1 MLVLCNFWQNQIKS
15 PNPNRGK
22 ANAEDHLRDTT
33 AQINQSESHREQC
46 SIFAV
51 KTNQYP
57 EPCTVLAH
65 YYGIVWYGMV
75 NCKQAGKSA
84 ANEEQIELVQT
95 AITLHMQ
102 QAERTRS
109 RVATAVF
116 AKPYQGIKGCK
127 FVYCRYF
134 VLSKP

>member
-1 MLVLCNFWQNQIKS
+1 MLVLCNLWQNQIKS

-51 KTNQYP
+51 KQTKTQSR
-57 EPCTVLAH
+57 VLCLLTTMPS
-65 YYGIVWYGMV
+65 YGMV

-116 AKPYQGIKGCK
+116 AKPYQGI
-127 FVYCRYF
+127 
-134 VLSKP
+134 

>member
-1 MLVLCNFWQNQIKS
+1 ML
-15 PNPNRGK
+15 
-22 ANAEDHLRDTT
+22 TT
-33 AQINQSESHREQC
+33 MAS
-46 SIFAV
+46 
-51 KTNQYP
+51 
-57 EPCTVLAH
+57 
-65 YYGIVWYGMV
+65 YGMV

-116 AKPYQGIKGCK
+116 ANHIKASKVVNLCTADTWC
-127 FVYCRYF
+127 YLNRY
-134 VLSKP
+134 LQSYLQIK

>member
-51 KTNQYP
+51 KTNQNP
-57 EPCTVLAH
+57 EPCTVLTTMAS
-65 YYGIVWYGMV
+65 YGMV

-116 AKPYQGIKGCK
+116 AKPYQGI
-127 FVYCRYF
+127 
-134 VLSKP
+134 